1 MSRLPIQNVESA
13 TGSNKDI
20 FAALQKGLGMVP
32 NMTKVMANSPAVL
45 ESYLAFSGALG
56 HSSISA
62 KLREQIAIVTA
73 QSTAC
78 SYCLSAHTAIGKMLG
93 LSADELA
100 ASRKAGSPDAK
111 NAAALLFAQRL
122 ATSQG
127 SVSGADF
134 DAVRQA
140 GWNDAQIAEIIAAV
154 ALNLF
159 TNIFNKAAETEIDF
173 PVVKA

>member
-1 MSRLPIQNVESA
+1 MARLTTIDPTSA
-13 TGSNKDI
+13 SGKTKELLDAVQSK
-20 FAALQKGLGMVP
+20 LGLVP

-56 HSSISA
+56 HSSINA

-73 QSTAC
+73 QSTSC

-93 LSADELA
+93 LSGDELA

-122 ATSQG
+122 ATSTG
-127 SVSGADF
+127 NVSGADF
-134 DAVRQA
+134 DAVRKA